1 MIDKM
6 KALPEKV
13 AFTIGLALI
22 LFSPL
27 CIFFLSFLFE
37 LGNWTKM
44 IIGSVAYFFAFLLII
59 SASDKRHSRIGKK
72 M

>member
-1 MIDKM
+1 MLGKI

-27 CIFFLSFLFE
+27 CLFFMSLLFP
-37 LGNWTKM
+37 LGNGTKM
-44 IIGSVAYFFAFLLII
+44 IIGSVVYFFAILLIL
-59 SASDKRHSRIGKK
+59 SAADQRHSRIGK
-72 M
+72 